1 MERLLKTF
9 PFFQFWAFYQK
20 LSLSRIK
27 QFHDLALVNLGM
39 NPYYKNFYCPL
50 NPNFDRFY
58 SELAEL
64 LSPSPI
70 LGDFQMIVPPKV
82 GGLGG
87 RKHN

>member
-20 LSLSRIK
+20 LSLSGIK

-50 NPNFDRFY
+50 NPNFDK
-58 SELAEL
+58 
-64 LSPSPI
+64 LSSSPI
-70 LGDFQMIVPPKV
+70 LGDFQMMVPPKV

-87 RKHN
+87 RKYN